1 MHPPTHA
8 RIAHRSRGACL
19 AALIVTA
26 CRGDAAPVTYPPTPA
41 DECAEGAASACLQA
55 AEDARDHPQIIELA
69 ARACALDPAHL
80 CGRAAAI
87 TLDAHDRTYAAEKT
101 AWERSLGLLVS
112 GCTAHDADA
121 CVRASRSLF
130 HKGRCQAV
138 APLLEDACATE
149 HPASCRELARAAIL
163 GCSSDTDADLGLAGE
178 RLARSCAAGDRE
190 ACFLGG
196 YLALHPSSR
205 DPEAARAAF
214 TAGCAGE
221 VRCESVWLHEHDPAS
236 RDVDVL
242 AMVRSGAA
250 IVVDHVGQ
258 GSPVPYSEVT
268 LSVLGPFDFGRLSIG
283 AFGVAGGAAFD
294 VTPGRLSFHATA
306 DYRIQT
312 RWGIGDLVL
321 ISWSGPDPART
332 AATCES
338 AYECKE
344 GYCSFERGVCVRAS
358 AADCERLPACRER
371 GICGWAEGRCV
382 ATEEGCRAS
391 EACANRGACELVR
404 SYCAHSD
411 GSRE

>member
-1 MHPPTHA
+1 MSGTPEKA
-8 RIAHRSRGACL
+8 RSRGACL
-19 AALIVTA
+19 AALIVMA

-41 DECAEGAASACLQA
+41 DECAEGDASACLLA
-55 AEDARDHPQIIELA
+55 ADDAMDHPQIIELA
-69 ARACALDPAHL
+69 ARACALDPAHA
-80 CGRAAAI
+80 CVRAAAL
-87 TLDAHDRTYAAEKT
+87 TLDANDRTYADQKA
-101 AWERSLGLLVS
+101 ARERSLLLLVS
-112 GCTAHDADA
+112 GCAAHDGDA

-130 HKGRCQAV
+130 HGGRCQEV
-138 APLLEDACATE
+138 APLLNDACAAE

-163 GCSSDTDADLGLAGE
+163 GCSSDADAELGLARE

-196 YLALHPSSR
+196 YLALRPDTR

-221 VRCESVWLHEHDPAS
+221 ARCESVWLDDGDTTG

-242 AMVRSGAA
+242 AMVRARGP
-250 IVVDHVGQ
+250 IVVDHVGS

-294 VTPGRLSFHATA
+294 VAPGRLSFHATA

-312 RWGIGDLVL
+312 QWGVGDLVL
-321 ISWSGPDPART
+321 VSWSGPDPAQT

-338 AYECKE
+338 DYDCKS
-344 GYCSFERGVCVRAS
+344 GYCSFDGGVCVRAS
-358 AADCERLPACRER
+358 AADCARLPECGER
-371 GICGWAEGRCV
+371 GICGWSEGHCV
-382 ATEEGCRAS
+382 ATEAGCRAS
-391 EACANRGACELVR
+391 EACAKRGECTMVR
-404 SYCAHSD
+404 SYCAQAA
-411 GSRE
+411 GP